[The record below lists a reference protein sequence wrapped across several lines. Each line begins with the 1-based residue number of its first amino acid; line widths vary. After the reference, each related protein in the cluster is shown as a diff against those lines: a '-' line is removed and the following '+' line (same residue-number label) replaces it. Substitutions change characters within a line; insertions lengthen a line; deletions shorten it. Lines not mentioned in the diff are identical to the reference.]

1 MFDCKTHRSILAC
14 LRPNQEEHPFRIR
27 LGAPIIFSMKS
38 FYKKNLKC
46 CLQFPSSQAFLPHI
60 SFPWTESNANK
71 PYATSTS
78 SCYLLSLLKQTS
90 SSVVHLACYYLP
102 FGTPSSD
109 KHVFNHAGTE

>member
-1 MFDCKTHRSILAC
+1 MLFTI
-14 LRPNQEEHPFRIR
+14 
-27 LGAPIIFSMKS
+27 PIVTGV
-38 FYKKNLKC
+38 
-46 CLQFPSSQAFLPHI
+46 PSSHFVSPDK
-60 SFPWTESNANK
+60 SNANK